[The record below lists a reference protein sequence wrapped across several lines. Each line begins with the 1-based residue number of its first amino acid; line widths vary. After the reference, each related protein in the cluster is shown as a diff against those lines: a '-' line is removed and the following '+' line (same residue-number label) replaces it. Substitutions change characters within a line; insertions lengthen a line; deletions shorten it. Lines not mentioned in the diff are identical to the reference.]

1 MGFLDKVEK
10 PKDGPVAITIL
21 ADAGLGKTTL
31 ASTFP
36 NPIFI
41 RAENGLSAIPEE
53 HRPFAMD
60 VLQST
65 DDLWAQLGELITED
79 HPFKTLVIDSVT
91 KLETMFGQSVLASD
105 SNKPKSL
112 NQAMG
117 GYGAGYAAVAKM
129 HQDVRAAAEEL
140 IRNKGMHI
148 VFIAHADLETVDLPD
163 FDPYSRYSLRLNK
176 RSASPYVDD
185 VDVVAFIRQ
194 KVFVHGDG
202 DLKKATS
209 SGARELV
216 CYATASNISKNRF
229 GITEALPFEPGENPL
244 YNFIPSLRK

>member
-1 MGFLDKVEK
+1 MGFLDKAEK
-10 PKDGPVAITIL
+10 PKNGPVVVTIL

-65 DDLWAQLGELITED
+65 DDLWAQLGELITDD

-91 KLETMFGQSVLASD
+91 KLEVLFGEKVLAD
-105 SNKPKSL
+105 DPKRPKSL
-112 NQAMG
+112 NQALG
-117 GYGAGYAAVAKM
+117 GFTAGYEAVGKM
-129 HQDVRAAAEEL
+129 HRDVRVAAEEL
-140 IRNKGMHI
+140 RERRGMNV
-148 VFIAHADLETVDLPD
+148 VFIGHADLEKIDLPD
-163 FDPYSRYSLRLNK
+163 ADPYSRYSLRLHK
-176 RSASPYVDD
+176 KSISPYVDD

-202 DLKKATS
+202 ALKKATS